1 MRMLV
6 TGKQMKAIDAYTI
19 HTIGIPSLVLMERAA
34 LKVALAAER
43 LWEKGDVIW
52 AVCGTGNNGADGV
65 AAARMLHLKGYP
77 VRVFLVGNP
86 DKGTEEFRTQL
97 KIAGNV
103 GLFTLPWQ
111 EGEKEECGLLIDAVF
126 GVGLSRPVEGDYRQ
140 CIEMLASKS
149 IRSTVAVDVPSGIHG
164 DTGTVMGIA
173 LWADLTVTFGWEKTG
188 TALYPGREYA
198 GRVEV
203 ADIGFPGQAL
213 EAVKEAEGT
222 AAGDFAV
229 TYSDDDLKRLIEEI
243 IKASPNRCFAKK
255 AQYKYKSYGIALLIG
270 RYTGLRIS
278 EVMALKKED
287 FDLERNQLTIRRR
300 IEHAGLKRKEIY
312 LTERLKTKS
321 SKARVEICSILSEY
335 LKSWFVENP
344 YDFVICDEHG
354 DFISPVNF
362 QERIRDTA
370 KKLDIK
376 FHYHMLRHTYATEL
390 MVAGVNPIVVRDL
403 LRHSTV
409 NTTWNVYTHPSR
421 DDQRK
426 VLDDLY
432 DDNVEFMDNDM
443 KIRF

>member
-1 MRMLV
+1 MNLSI
-6 TGKQMKAIDAYTI
+6 A
-19 HTIGIPSLVLMERAA
+19 SLSS
-34 LKVALAAER
+34 
-43 LWEKGDVIW
+43 W
-52 AVCGTGNNGADGV
+52 N
-65 AAARMLHLKGYP
+65 
-77 VRVFLVGNP
+77 
-86 DKGTEEFRTQL
+86 
-97 KIAGNV
+97 
-103 GLFTLPWQ
+103 LFSFSCDW
-111 EGEKEECGLLIDAVF
+111 
-126 GVGLSRPVEGDYRQ
+126 
-140 CIEMLASKS
+140 
-149 IRSTVAVDVPSGIHG
+149 
-164 DTGTVMGIA
+164 
-173 LWADLTVTFGWEKTG
+173 
-188 TALYPGREYA
+188 
-198 GRVEV
+198 
-203 ADIGFPGQAL
+203 
-213 EAVKEAEGT
+213 
-222 AAGDFAV
+222 
-229 TYSDDDLKRLIEEI
+229 
-243 IKASPNRCFAKK
+243 
-255 AQYKYKSYGIALLIG
+255 
-270 RYTGLRIS
+270 
-278 EVMALKKED
+278 
-287 FDLERNQLTIRRR
+287 
-300 IEHAGLKRKEIY
+300 LKRKEIY

-443 KIRF
+443 KIRFWHVLKNISRKNKRSFCNCLLYTSRNSKTQQYKFYLRPHGKLVEVDEDVFKVCYNSYKKIIRDNVKDNQARLISCLLYTSRCV

>member
-1 MRMLV
+1 MSIRKLKSKKYGYIYQVDMRYKDPYGV
-6 TGKQMKAIDAYTI
+6 TQR
-19 HTIGIPSLVLMERAA
+19 HTKSG
-34 LKVALAAER
+34 
-43 LWEKGDVIW
+43 
-52 AVCGTGNNGADGV
+52 
-65 AAARMLHLKGYP
+65 
-77 VRVFLVGNP
+77 
-86 DKGTEEFRTQL
+86 FRTKKEARNYEASIIEKSNAKVL
-97 KIAGNV
+97 IPESRKRTLNDVFDEYVEIEGKIKWAPATLYYYIKTHQTYVKGNFGNV
-103 GLFTLPWQ
+103 PIESVSYVSLQAHINELSQRYNYPTVKNIKKVYSVIFKHGVRAGYISINPVPNILLPNKPEKK
-111 EGEKEECGLLIDAVF
+111 EG
-126 GVGLSRPVEGDYRQ
+126 VE
-140 CIEMLASKS
+140 I
-149 IRSTVAVDVPSGIHG
+149 I
-164 DTGTVMGIA
+164 
-173 LWADLTVTFGWEKTG
+173 
-188 TALYPGREYA
+188 
-198 GRVEV
+198 
-203 ADIGFPGQAL
+203 
-213 EAVKEAEGT
+213 
-222 AAGDFAV
+222 
-229 TYSDDDLKRLIEEI
+229 SDDDLKRLIEEI

-443 KIRF
+443 LIRF